1 MIRIDVL
8 KEEITEQTEF
18 DWMNESS
25 SSNVHWVITVVGD
38 GVRIEEDEKWM

>member
-18 DWMNESS
+18 DWMNEFS
-25 SSNVHWVITVVGD
+25 SSNVH
-38 GVRIEEDEKWM
+38 